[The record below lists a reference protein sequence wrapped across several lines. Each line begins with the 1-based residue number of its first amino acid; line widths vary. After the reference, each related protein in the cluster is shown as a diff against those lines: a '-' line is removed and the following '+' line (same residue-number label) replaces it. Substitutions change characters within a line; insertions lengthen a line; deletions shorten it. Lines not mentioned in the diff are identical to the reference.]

1 MAGIKTLVFSGGIIH
16 DGKGC
21 GDEIERILRADDRF
35 DVTRVHED
43 LSVLESGL
51 DSYDV
56 VVLYYTRGELT
67 DGQRDGLLKCV
78 ASGKGFVGVHSATA
92 SFRDCAEFHCML
104 GGIFTTHPK
113 PRMYQVSVV
122 NSEDPITEGIVEF
135 FVEDEQYI
143 MDYDPRVNVLASAL
157 YKGKAEPVIW
167 TKTWGQGRVYY
178 LALGHTPECC
188 RHEMFAPLL
197 INGTIWAAAGE

>member
-1 MAGIKTLVFSGGIIH
+1 MERMRILVFSGGIIH

-21 GDEIERILRADDRF
+21 GDEIERILRADERF
-35 DVTRVHED
+35 EVTRVHD
-43 LSVLESGL
+43 DFSVLESEL
-51 DSYDV
+51 APYDA

-67 DGQRDGLLKCV
+67 DAQRDGLLKYV

-92 SFRDCAEFHCML
+92 SFRDCEEFHCML
-104 GGIFTTHPK
+104 GGIFTNHPK
-113 PRMYQVSVV
+113 PRMYQVSIVDPE
-122 NSEDPITEGIVEF
+122 NPITRGIEEF

-143 MDYDPRVNVLASAL
+143 MDYDPRVTVLASAL
-157 YKGKAEPVIW
+157 YRGKAEPVVW
-167 TKTWGQGRVYY
+167 TKNWGQGRVYY

-197 INGTIWAAAGE
+197 VNGTVWAAGG

>member
-1 MAGIKTLVFSGGIIH
+1 MNPIKTLVFSGGIIH
-16 DGKGC
+16 DGQGC
-21 GDEIERILRADDRF
+21 GYEIERILRADSRF

-51 DSYDV
+51 DAYDV
-56 VVLYYTRGELT
+56 IVLYYTRGELS
-67 DGQRDGLLKCV
+67 DGQRDGLMKYV

-92 SFRDCAEFHCML
+92 SFRDCAEFHAML

-113 PRMYQVSVV
+113 PRMYQVSVA
-122 NSEDPITEGIVEF
+122 NPENPITHGTEEF

-143 MDYDPRVNVLASAL
+143 LDYDPRVTVLASAL
-157 YKGKAEPVIW
+157 YRGKAEPVAW
-167 TKTWGQGRVYY
+167 TKAWGQGRVYY

-188 RHEMFAPLL
+188 RHAQFAPLL
-197 INGTIWAAAGE
+197 INGSVWAAGDS